1 MFKSIYL
8 QRSFYRF
15 LFYIIFN
22 HVKQGIFLLIV
33 GYRRI
38 IPESNCQSDFPTL
51 VWNSK
56 KYFMHQRLQ
65 TQIMTEP
72 RQNPSL
78 LVLRQKR
85 IYSQYKATCKW
96 TLNDFDFDPSRNSSP
111 PIQTHNTLPSMTLLL
126 SFRHSTETVNPIP
139 WNIDTFVLSLGDFFF
154 LSISELL
161 SNEIFSFVA
170 IISGNPFT
178 HRPS

>member
-1 MFKSIYL
+1 M
-8 QRSFYRF
+8 
-15 LFYIIFN
+15 
-22 HVKQGIFLLIV
+22 
-33 GYRRI
+33 
-38 IPESNCQSDFPTL
+38 
-51 VWNSK
+51 
-56 KYFMHQRLQ
+56 
-65 TQIMTEP
+65 
-72 RQNPSL
+72 
-78 LVLRQKR
+78 

-96 TLNDFDFDPSRNSSP
+96 TLNDFDPSRNSSP

-170 IISGNPFT
+170 IISGNPLT
-178 HRPS
+178 QRPS